1 MPPWSIEVIKIEIQ
15 LSDMERESV
24 RVFLARVKSL
34 LITGEYIIK
43 PSWKNTEFDDKYALR
58 DAQKRKILK
67 SLTVDDCI
75 KIEDNTNARYDT
87 ATLFF
92 FIKDVSIEAYG
103 EVELV
108 SLFLKMYIK
117 KTKTHD
123 TVIVISFHE
132 EGMYD

>member
-1 MPPWSIEVIKIEIQ
+1 MIKIEIQ

-58 DAQKRKILK
+58 DTQKREILK

-108 SLFLKMYIK
+108 SLYLKMYIK
-117 KTKTHD
+117 ETKTHD

>member
-1 MPPWSIEVIKIEIQ
+1 MIKIEIQ

-58 DAQKRKILK
+58 DAQKREILK
-67 SLTVDDCI
+67 PLTVDDCI

-108 SLFLKMYIK
+108 SLYLKMYIK
-117 KTKTHD
+117 ETKTHD

>member
-1 MPPWSIEVIKIEIQ
+1 MIKIEIQ

-24 RVFLARVKSL
+24 RVFLARVKSF

-58 DAQKRKILK
+58 DAQKREILK

-108 SLFLKMYIK
+108 SLYLKMYIK
-117 KTKTHD
+117 ETKTHD

>member
-58 DAQKRKILK
+58 AAQKREILK

-108 SLFLKMYIK
+108 SLYLKMYIK
-117 KTKTHD
+117 ETKTHD

>member
-1 MPPWSIEVIKIEIQ
+1 MIKIEIQ

-58 DAQKRKILK
+58 DAQKRKFLK

-117 KTKTHD
+117 ETKTHD

>member
-1 MPPWSIEVIKIEIQ
+1 MIKIEIQ

-58 DAQKRKILK
+58 DAQKREILK

-92 FIKDVSIEAYG
+92 FIKDISIEAYG

-108 SLFLKMYIK
+108 SLYLKMYIK
-117 KTKTHD
+117 ETKTHD

>member
-1 MPPWSIEVIKIEIQ
+1 MIKIEIQ

-58 DAQKRKILK
+58 DAQKREILK

-108 SLFLKMYIK
+108 SLYLKMYIK
-117 KTKTHD
+117 ETKTHD

>member
-1 MPPWSIEVIKIEIQ
+1 MIKIEIQ

-108 SLFLKMYIK
+108 SLYLKMYIK
-117 KTKTHD
+117 ETKTHD

>member
-1 MPPWSIEVIKIEIQ
+1 MIKIEIQ

-43 PSWKNTEFDDKYALR
+43 PNWKNTEFDDKYALR
-58 DAQKRKILK
+58 DAQKRDILK

-108 SLFLKMYIK
+108 SLYLKMYIK
-117 KTKTHD
+117 ETKTHD

>member
-58 DAQKRKILK
+58 DAQKREILK

-108 SLFLKMYIK
+108 SLYLKMYIK
-117 KTKTHD
+117 ETKTHD

>member
-1 MPPWSIEVIKIEIQ
+1 MIKIEIQ

-58 DAQKRKILK
+58 DAQKREILK

-75 KIEDNTNARYDT
+75 KIEDNTNALYDT

-108 SLFLKMYIK
+108 SLYLKMYIK
-117 KTKTHD
+117 ETKTHD

>member
-1 MPPWSIEVIKIEIQ
+1 MIKIEIQ

-24 RVFLARVKSL
+24 RIFLARVKSL

-58 DAQKRKILK
+58 DAQKREILK

-92 FIKDVSIEAYG
+92 FIKDISIEAYG

-108 SLFLKMYIK
+108 SLYLKMYIK
-117 KTKTHD
+117 ETKTHD

>member
-1 MPPWSIEVIKIEIQ
+1 MIKKEIQ

-58 DAQKRKILK
+58 DAQKREILK

-108 SLFLKMYIK
+108 SLYLKMYIK
-117 KTKTHD
+117 ETKTHD

>member
-24 RVFLARVKSL
+24 RIFLARVKSL

-58 DAQKRKILK
+58 DAQKREILK

-92 FIKDVSIEAYG
+92 FIKDISIEAYG

-108 SLFLKMYIK
+108 SLYLKMYIK
-117 KTKTHD
+117 ETKTHD

>member
-24 RVFLARVKSL
+24 RIFLARVKSL

-58 DAQKRKILK
+58 DAQKREILK

-108 SLFLKMYIK
+108 SLYLKMYIK
-117 KTKTHD
+117 ETKTHD

>member
-1 MPPWSIEVIKIEIQ
+1 MIKIEIQ

-75 KIEDNTNARYDT
+75 KIEDNTNARCDT

-117 KTKTHD
+117 ETKTHD

>member
-1 MPPWSIEVIKIEIQ
+1 MIKIEIQ

-58 DAQKRKILK
+58 DAQKREILK

-92 FIKDVSIEAYG
+92 
-103 EVELV
+103 
-108 SLFLKMYIK
+108 
-117 KTKTHD
+117 H
-123 TVIVISFHE
+123 
-132 EGMYD
+132 

>member
-1 MPPWSIEVIKIEIQ
+1 MIKIEIQ

-24 RVFLARVKSL
+24 RIFLARVKSL

-58 DAQKRKILK
+58 DAQKREILK

-108 SLFLKMYIK
+108 SLYLKMYIK
-117 KTKTHD
+117 ETKTHD

>member
-1 MPPWSIEVIKIEIQ
+1 MLPWSIEVIKIEIQ

-24 RVFLARVKSL
+24 RIFLARVKSL

-58 DAQKRKILK
+58 DAQKREILK

-108 SLFLKMYIK
+108 SLYLKMYIK
-117 KTKTHD
+117 ETKTHD

>member
-1 MPPWSIEVIKIEIQ
+1 MIKIEIQ

-117 KTKTHD
+117 EIKTHD
-123 TVIVISFHE
+123 TVIVISFYE

>member
-1 MPPWSIEVIKIEIQ
+1 MIKIEIQ

-24 RVFLARVKSL
+24 RAFLARVKSL

-58 DAQKRKILK
+58 DAQKREILK

-108 SLFLKMYIK
+108 SLYLKMYIK
-117 KTKTHD
+117 ETKTHD

>member
-1 MPPWSIEVIKIEIQ
+1 MIKIEIQ

-58 DAQKRKILK
+58 DAQKREILK
-67 SLTVDDCI
+67 SLTVDDI

-87 ATLFF
+87 AILFF

-108 SLFLKMYIK
+108 SLYLKMYIK
-117 KTKTHD
+117 ETKTHD

>member
-117 KTKTHD
+117 ETKTHD

>member
-1 MPPWSIEVIKIEIQ
+1 MIKIEIQ

-43 PSWKNTEFDDKYALR
+43 PNWKNTEFDDKYALR
-58 DAQKRKILK
+58 DAQKREILK

-108 SLFLKMYIK
+108 SLYLKMYIK
-117 KTKTHD
+117 ETKTHD

>member
-1 MPPWSIEVIKIEIQ
+1 
-15 LSDMERESV
+15 MERESV

-58 DAQKRKILK
+58 DAQKRDILK

-108 SLFLKMYIK
+108 SLYLKMYIK
-117 KTKTHD
+117 ETKTHD
-123 TVIVISFHE
+123 MVIVISFHE

>member
-34 LITGEYIIK
+34 LM
-43 PSWKNTEFDDKYALR
+43 R
-58 DAQKRKILK
+58 DAQKREILK

-108 SLFLKMYIK
+108 SLYLKMYIK
-117 KTKTHD
+117 ETKTHD

>member
-1 MPPWSIEVIKIEIQ
+1 MIKIEIQ

-117 KTKTHD
+117 ETKTHD

>member
-1 MPPWSIEVIKIEIQ
+1 MIKIEIQ

-24 RVFLARVKSL
+24 RAFLARVKSL

-58 DAQKRKILK
+58 DAQKREILK

-87 ATLFF
+87 ATQFF

-108 SLFLKMYIK
+108 SLYLKMYIK
-117 KTKTHD
+117 ETKTHD

>member
-108 SLFLKMYIK
+108 SLYLKMYIK
-117 KTKTHD
+117 ETKTHD

>member
-1 MPPWSIEVIKIEIQ
+1 MIKIEIQ

-58 DAQKRKILK
+58 DAQKREILK

-108 SLFLKMYIK
+108 SLYLKMYIK
-117 KTKTHD
+117 ETKTHD
-123 TVIVISFHE
+123 MVIVISFHE